1 MLTSFLSFI
10 SFEYIPRVG
19 LLDCI
24 VVLYLIF
31 WGTSILFSVVAFPIY
46 ISTNSV
52 QGFPFLYILANPCQP
67 FDLLLITYLKEWE
80 KIIADHVSDKGLI
93 SKMCK
98 EPYNFTASLMAQT
111 AKNLPVCRRPRL
123 SSWVGKIPW
132 RLEWLPT
139 PVFLPG
145 KSHEQKDRRAWWAT
159 VHGAAKSQTQLSN
172 KHFHF
177 S

>member
-1 MLTSFLSFI
+1 M
-10 SFEYIPRVG
+10 
-19 LLDCI
+19 
-24 VVLYLIF
+24 
-31 WGTSILFSVVAFPIY
+31 AFPIY
-46 ISTNSV
+46 ISTNSAH
-52 QGFPFLYILANPCQP
+52 GFPFLHILANPCQP

-80 KIIADHVSDKGLI
+80 KTIADHVSDKGLI
-93 SKMCK
+93 SKRCK

-111 AKNLPVCRRPRL
+111 AKNLPVCRRPRF

-132 RLEWLPT
+132 RLEWLST

-145 KSHEQKDRRAWWAT
+145 KSHEQKNRRAWWAT

-177 S
+177 SYDLIAKEKSHIT